1 MADRNLAAD
10 LAAVI
15 PHRHLLVRLFGP
27 RITRRRRAWECIYV
41 LREEFPD
48 RLTQTDRLAVEVLFH
63 AGFDAF
69 GWRLCRRAFRLYA
82 ATVADRT

>member
-1 MADRNLAAD
+1 MADRTLAAD

-15 PHRHLLVRLFGP
+15 PRHILGRLFGP
-27 RITRRRRAWECIYV
+27 PLNRRRRAWECIYV